1 MYKFIDHTADVAFEA
16 YGKDLAELLVNASYA
31 FYEAFVDTDKLK
43 VTEERVIEIE
53 AEDVEML
60 LYKWLNELLYLL
72 DTEFFAAKEV
82 SAEVN
87 ENSARGTLKGGKIT
101 SIMVKVEPKAIT
113 LHKFKVERNDGWK
126 AFVVI
131 DI

>member
-101 SIMVKVEPKAIT
+101 PIMVKVEPKAIT